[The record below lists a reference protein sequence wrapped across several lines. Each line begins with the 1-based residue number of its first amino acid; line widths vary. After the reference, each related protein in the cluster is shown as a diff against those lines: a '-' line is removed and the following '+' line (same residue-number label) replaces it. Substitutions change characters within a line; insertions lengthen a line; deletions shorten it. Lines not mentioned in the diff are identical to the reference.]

1 MSESTLGSGESEEVV
16 HLIDKSSMDVFDLV
30 TVGFGLSLLL
40 YGFLSVVE
48 VIADCSSVLCLPAQN
63 KTMTVFVTVWLPIIV
78 FCVLRNYKV
87 DSIPRYFLYFHTMMI
102 LNVYYYLILFI
113 FRRVFDFGQEVDT
126 RNALT
131 MVQFIDE
138 NGSDYYD
145 YLQW

>member
-30 TVGFGLSLLL
+30 TAGFGLSLLL

-78 FCVLRNYKV
+78 FCVLRNCRGQCPAPLMEHMESTV
-87 DSIPRYFLYFHTMMI
+87 LPFLP
-102 LNVYYYLILFI
+102 
-113 FRRVFDFGQEVDT
+113 
-126 RNALT
+126 
-131 MVQFIDE
+131 
-138 NGSDYYD
+138 
-145 YLQW
+145 

>member
-48 VIADCSSVLCLPAQN
+48 VTADCSSVLCLPAQN

-102 LNVYYYLILFI
+102 FNVYYYLILFV
-113 FRRVFDFGQEVDT
+113 FRRVFDFEQEVDT

-131 MVQFIDE
+131 MIQFIDE

>member
-87 DSIPRYFLYFHTMMI
+87 DSIPRYFLYIHTMMI

-131 MVQFIDE
+131 MIQFIDE